1 VAGDRVGRRISVS
14 TVIRLVAAV
23 AAIVAGV
30 LLLTEVSMQPTPE
43 ERVSLAA
50 IYAVAAIVTVVVFLF
65 GRAMSTRLRS
75 LGSSLQVIAI
85 SSVGVAGLAVFL
97 AAQTMF
103 LSVHDRNLVLAALVL
118 GVGLG
123 SALAIAFGRQAGH
136 DLERVSD
143 AAIRVASGELSAR
156 AGVIRR
162 DEVGRLAEAFDAMA
176 SKLDAAEQERAVFMA
191 SVGHDLRTPLASLQ
205 AMIEAAQDRVVE
217 VDEKL
222 LSSMERDIAHLS
234 RLVEDLFLFSRTEA
248 GTIDLRLETVDVADL
263 ADETAEVLAPIAA
276 KRDVT
281 IETVAS
287 GRVTIDADPWAL
299 GRVFRNIVDNAV
311 RFSPDGGVVRIVVGS
326 VDGRAVVT
334 VTDDGPGFSDEMR
347 AAAFERFRRGDA
359 ARTRDGSGSGLGLA
373 IARGLVEAHGGV
385 ISIEDG
391 PGGRVRVHL

>member
-1 VAGDRVGRRISVS
+1 M
-14 TVIRLVAAV
+14 IRLVAAV

-30 LLLTEVSMQPTPE
+30 LLLTEVSMQPTAE
-43 ERVSLAA
+43 ERRSLAT
-50 IYAVAAIVTVVVFLF
+50 IYAVAAIVTVLVFVC

-85 SSVGVAGLAVFL
+85 ASVGVASLAVFL

-123 SALAIAFGRQAGH
+123 SALAIAFGRQAGE
-136 DLERVSD
+136 DLARVSD
-143 AAIRVASGELSAR
+143 AATRVASGELSAR

-176 SKLDAAEQERAVFMA
+176 GQLDAAHRERAVFMA

-205 AMIEAAQDRVVE
+205 AMIEAAQDQVVE
-217 VDEKL
+217 VDDRL

-248 GTIDLRLETVDVADL
+248 GTIELRLETVDLADL

-281 IETVAS
+281 IETVGN
-287 GRVTIDADPWAL
+287 GRVTIQADPWAL
-299 GRVFRNIVDNAV
+299 GRVLRNIVDNAV
-311 RFSPDGGVVRIVVGS
+311 RFSPDGGVVRIGVDRI
-326 VDGRAVVT
+326 DGRGVVT
-334 VTDDGPGFSDEMR
+334 VSDDGPGFHEEIR
-347 AAAFERFRRGDA
+347 AVAFERFRRGDA
-359 ARTRDGSGSGLGLA
+359 ARSRDGSGSGLGLA
-373 IARGLVEAHGGV
+373 IARGLVEAHGGAV
-385 ISIEDG
+385 SIEDG
-391 PGGRVRVHL
+391 PGGRVRVNL